1 MHHGGNHQRKQEHK
15 KDGIQNLSNPGHD
28 AAGLQG
34 EQQHNGKKQ
43 EGENCQVKSMVSCAQ
58 QPNRTHGERSA
69 GAPGNGKQRP
79 NGQIQQAAK
88 EDAVFFA
95 HLVCQRHHALAA
107 AQSQCNN
114 RQHGNAHGGDE
125 YPQKSRQ

>member
-1 MHHGGNHQRKQEHK
+1 MHHGGNHQRKQEHQ
-15 KDGIQNLSNPGHD
+15 KDGIQNLSNPGHNS
-28 AAGLQG
+28 AGLQG
-34 EQQHNGKKQ
+34 EQQHNGEKQ
-43 EGENCQVKSMVSCAQ
+43 EGENSQIQAGMTISQ
-58 QPNRTHGERSA
+58 QTDCTHGERSA

-95 HLVCQRHHALAA
+95 HLVCKRHHALAA
-107 AQSQCNN
+107 AQSQSHN

>member
-1 MHHGGNHQRKQEHK
+1 MEQGCNHQGEQKHQKNRVE
-15 KDGIQNLSNPGHD
+15 DFSNPGHNS
-28 AAGLQG
+28 AGLQG

-95 HLVCQRHHALAA
+95 YLVCQRHHALAA
-107 AQSQCNN
+107 AQSQRHN